1 MPRYHSYHVDRVVTG
16 RIPHG
21 ADLLD
26 ALQMVV
32 AQEKIY
38 AGAVTLIGAVRRGRL
53 LYYDQGLKTYT
64 PLPPVERPCEIV
76 SGIGNVSI
84 RENLPFVHLHLS
96 LSDREGAMIGGHL
109 AGGTEVFA
117 CEFSIT
123 VLTGP
128 PLIREHDDVTGLNL
142 WVFDDGHK

>member
-1 MPRYHSYHVDRVVTG
+1 MPRYHSYTTDRVVTG

-32 AQEKIY
+32 AQEKVY
-38 AGAVTLIGAVRRGRL
+38 AGEVTLIGAIRRGRL
-53 LYYDQGLKTYT
+53 LFYDQGLKTYV
-64 PLPPVERPCEIV
+64 PLPPVEGPCEIV
-76 SGIGNVSI
+76 AGIGNVSI
-84 RENLPFVHLHLS
+84 RENLPFVHLHMS
-96 LSDREGAMIGGHL
+96 LAGKEGNVVGGHL

-128 PLIREHDDVTGLNL
+128 PLVREPDEVTGLNL
-142 WVFDDGHK
+142 WRF